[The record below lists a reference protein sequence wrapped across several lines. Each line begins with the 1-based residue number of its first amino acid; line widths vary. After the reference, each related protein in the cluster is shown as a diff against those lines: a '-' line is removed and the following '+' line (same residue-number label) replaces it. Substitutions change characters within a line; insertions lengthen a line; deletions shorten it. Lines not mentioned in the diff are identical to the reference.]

1 MKGSLYRSLLVLV
14 VATAALISPRAGAA
28 TFEPGE
34 CPKTNDPVAAL
45 AQARC
50 GWLTVPEN
58 RTKADSRPIRLPV
71 VILAARAR
79 QGADPI
85 VYMEGGPGGPVLPS
99 ADVMVA
105 AGINATRDVI
115 MLGQRGSLYAR
126 PSLICPE
133 VDGTNAPMVGVM
145 RNGPEARQ
153 LYVDANEACR
163 KRLVAQGVDLGGYN
177 TTESA
182 ADFAELRQVLGIAE
196 WNVLGVSYGADLAL
210 TYMRQ
215 HPEGVRSVTL
225 DSVLPNFMAT
235 IAVFWTMQREGL
247 DAIFASCA
255 ADPSCH
261 VRYPDPMGTLAAL
274 VRKYEATPYRKRV
287 VPVLVPGDK
296 PEAGVEPVDVVVDG
310 AAIAYWAGGVSELF
324 GNRLPALL
332 YDIAGG
338 RMDEVAASIAAI
350 GFTHTTE
357 PLSFGLLNGVVC
369 SEWAPYEPADS
380 VLAAGR
386 QAFPGYPDSVL
397 SQAPQF
403 PFMKD
408 ICRTWDVA
416 RAPASQREVTRNALP
431 TLVIAGSFDAFTSA
445 HAAAE
450 AAKPIP
456 GSTLIVL
463 PGIGHYVLPQSE
475 CARKVMA
482 AFIAEP
488 RQKPDVSCVADQK
501 VPAFGDP
508 PKR

>member
-1 MKGSLYRSLLVLV
+1 MTVSLHRSLLAAIA
-14 VATAALISPRAGAA
+14 ATAALMVLPAGAA
-28 TFEPGE
+28 TFEPSD

-58 RTKADSRPIRLPV
+58 RTRADSRTIRLPV
-71 VILAARAR
+71 VILAARDR
-79 QGADPI
+79 QGDDPI
-85 VYMEGGPGGPVLPS
+85 VYMEGGPGGPVVPS

-105 AGINATRDVI
+105 ADINATRDVI
-115 MLGQRGSLYAR
+115 LLGQRGSLYAQ
-126 PSLICPE
+126 PSLTCPE
-133 VDGTNAPMVGVM
+133 VDATNAPMVGVM

-153 LYVDANEACR
+153 IFVGANQACR
-163 KRLVAQGVDLGGYN
+163 TRLVAQGVDLSGYN

-182 ADFAELRQVLGIAE
+182 TDFAELRQALGIGE
-196 WNVLGVSYGADLAL
+196 WNVLGVSYGTDLAL

-215 HPEGVRSVTL
+215 HPQGVRSVTL

-235 IAVFWTMQREGL
+235 IAVFWTMQRDGL

-255 ADPSCH
+255 ADAACH
-261 VRYPDPMGTLAAL
+261 ARYPDPMGTLAAL
-274 VRKYEATPYRKRV
+274 VQKYEATPYRKRV
-287 VPVLVPGDK
+287 VPVLVPGGT
-296 PEAGVEPVDVVVDG
+296 PEAGAEPVDVVVDG

-324 GNRLPALL
+324 GSRLPALL
-332 YDIAGG
+332 YDTAGG
-338 RMDEVAASIAAI
+338 GIDDVAASIAAI

-357 PLSFGLLNGVVC
+357 PLSFGLLNGVAC

-386 QAFPGYPDSVL
+386 KAFPGYPDSVL
-397 SQAPQF
+397 SQSPQF

-408 ICRTWDVA
+408 ICTVWDVV
-416 RAPASQREVTRNALP
+416 RAPAAQREVTRNPIP
-431 TLVIAGSFDAFTSA
+431 TLAIAGSFDALTSA

-450 AAKPIP
+450 AARPIP
-456 GSTLIVL
+456 DSTLIVL
-463 PGIGHYVLPQSE
+463 PGIGHYVLPKSE

-488 RQKPDVSCVADQK
+488 KAKPDGSCVAGLK
-501 VPAFGDP
+501 VPSFDDP

>member
-1 MKGSLYRSLLVLV
+1 
-14 VATAALISPRAGAA
+14 
-28 TFEPGE
+28 
-34 CPKTNDPVAAL
+34 
-45 AQARC
+45 
-50 GWLTVPEN
+50 
-58 RTKADSRPIRLPV
+58 
-71 VILAARAR
+71 
-79 QGADPI
+79 
-85 VYMEGGPGGPVLPS
+85 
-99 ADVMVA
+99 
-105 AGINATRDVI
+105 
-115 MLGQRGSLYAR
+115 
-126 PSLICPE
+126 
-133 VDGTNAPMVGVM
+133 MVGVM
-145 RNGPEARQ
+145 RNGLEARQ

-182 ADFAELRQVLGIAE
+182 TDFAELRQALGIAE
-196 WNVLGVSYGADLAL
+196 WNVLGVSYGADLAR

-255 ADPSCH
+255 ADPACH
-261 VRYPDPMGTLAAL
+261 VRYPDPMGTLADL
-274 VRKYEATPYRKRV
+274 VRKYEAMPYRKRV

-296 PEAGVEPVDVVVDG
+296 PEAGAEPVDVVVDG

-324 GNRLPALL
+324 GSRLPALL

-338 RMDEVAASIAAI
+338 RMDDVAASIAAI

-386 QAFPGYPDSVL
+386 KAFPGYPDSVL
-397 SQAPQF
+397 SQSPQF

-408 ICRTWDVA
+408 ICKAWDVA
-416 RAPASQREVTRNALP
+416 KAPASQREVTRNAIP

-445 HAAAE
+445 HAAAD

-456 GSTLIVL
+456 GSTLIVV
-463 PGIGHYVLPQSE
+463 PGIGHYVLPKSE

-488 RQKPDVSCVADQK
+488 RQKPDVSCVAELN
-501 VPAFGDP
+501 VPTFDDP